1 MINKYVYNGMI
12 IVAATANSGFV
23 SYPASFTNVI
33 GVATTGSPLSYS
45 EDYMQMGIDTVVP
58 SEHIIKM
65 FDEEIR
71 TSLSNSY
78 AAPYACALIANRLN
92 IDKTLSI
99 KN

>member
-1 MINKYVYNGMI
+1 
-12 IVAATANSGFV
+12 
-23 SYPASFTNVI
+23 
-33 GVATTGSPLSYS
+33 
-45 EDYMQMGIDTVVP
+45 MGIDTVVP

-99 KN
+99 KKLKEYAKSKAILKWLKEYMNRIGFIRLM

>member
-1 MINKYVYNGMI
+1 
-12 IVAATANSGFV
+12 
-23 SYPASFTNVI
+23 
-33 GVATTGSPLSYS
+33 
-45 EDYMQMGIDTVVP
+45 MGIDTVVP